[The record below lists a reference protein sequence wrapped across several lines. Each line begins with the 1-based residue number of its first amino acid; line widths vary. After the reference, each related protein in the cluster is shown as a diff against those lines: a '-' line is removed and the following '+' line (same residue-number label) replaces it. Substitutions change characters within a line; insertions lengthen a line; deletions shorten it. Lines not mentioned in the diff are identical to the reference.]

1 MDRSAD
7 HLPQPW
13 TGTKRHDLAPE
24 EEAGRPEVFASED
37 EAGRPEV
44 LAPEEEACWPKVL
57 TLEEE
62 AFAPNVLAD
71 EAGRPEVFMQTRRH
85 VCTWT
90 KKRDRRTLTRNK

>member
-24 EEAGRPEVFASED
+24 EEAERPEVFALED
-37 EAGRPEV
+37 EASRPEV
-44 LAPEEEACWPKVL
+44 LAPEDKAGWQKVL

-62 AFAPNVLAD
+62 VFEPDVLAY
-71 EAGRPEVFMQTRRH
+71 EAGRPEVFTQTK
-85 VCTWT
+85 C
-90 KKRDRRTLTRNK
+90 